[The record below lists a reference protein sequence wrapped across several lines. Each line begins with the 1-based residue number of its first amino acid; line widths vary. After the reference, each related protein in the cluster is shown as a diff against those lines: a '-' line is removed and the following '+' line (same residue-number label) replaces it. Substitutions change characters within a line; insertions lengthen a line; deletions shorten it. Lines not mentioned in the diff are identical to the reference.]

1 MSIVMKYNLQ
11 QFNTI
16 AFNGF
21 QYSIPQ
27 TSIDIINEL
36 TTQVGSCA
44 HVKTNLF
51 HKKVQ
56 SGFSKDD
63 KNSFNG
69 TSSIDMKS
77 THKKR
82 KGNKAMEM
90 TDEEWDTLRSFQA
103 TKIEHK
109 TGIDS
114 DIDQIRLHLNKLSD
128 KTFSEMKEKIVQIID
143 NLLKN
148 EDLND
153 DYISKI
159 NSILYDISSSNKF
172 YSKIYADL
180 YVILLNN
187 YDWVRKYFENKVDN
201 YIDNFNDIEFFDPD
215 KNYDKFCEMNKKN
228 EIRKAHTQFI
238 VNLSLNGAVS
248 KLVVVKYLKHLMELV
263 MDMINASDK
272 KNEVDELTEHIAIL
286 YNKEMLEEIQDLED
300 YDEDLF
306 LVNNKGIS
314 DTITILAKCKVKDY
328 KSLSNKS
335 IFKYMDLIEI

>member
-1 MSIVMKYNLQ
+1 MKYNLQ

-27 TSIDIINEL
+27 SSIDIINEL
-36 TTQVGSCA
+36 TSQVGSSA

-51 HKKVQ
+51 HKKMAT
-56 SGFSKDD
+56 SSLKDD

-69 TSSIDMKS
+69 SPAVDIKS

-82 KGNKAMEM
+82 KGNRGMEM
-90 TDEEWDTLRSFQA
+90 SNEEWDSLRSFQA

-109 TGIDS
+109 TGIDN

-128 KTFSEMKEKIVQIID
+128 KTFSEMKEKIMQIID
-143 NLLKN
+143 TIVKN
-148 EDLND
+148 EEFND
-153 DYISKI
+153 DYTEKI
-159 NSILYDISSSNKF
+159 NSIIYDISSSNKF
-172 YSKIYADL
+172 YSRIYADL
-180 YVILLNN
+180 YADLLNN
-187 YDWVRKYFENKVDN
+187 YVWMRKFFEIKLDN
-201 YIDNFNDIEFFDPD
+201 YIDNFSNIQFFDPD
-215 KNYDKFCEMNKKN
+215 KNYDKFCEMNKRN

-238 VNLSLNGAVS
+238 VNLSSSGVVS
-248 KLVVVKYLKHLMELV
+248 KLVVAKYLRDLMTLV
-263 MDMINASDK
+263 INMIDANDK
-272 KNEVDELTEHIAIL
+272 KNEIDELTENIAIL
-286 YNKEMLEEIQDLED
+286 YNKEMLEEIQHLED

-306 LVNNKGIS
+306 LINKNTIS
-314 DTITILAKCKVKDY
+314 DTITMLAKCKVKDY

>member
-1 MSIVMKYNLQ
+1 MVMKYNLQ
-11 QFNTI
+11 QLNTI

-27 TSIDIINEL
+27 SSIDIINEL

-51 HKKVQ
+51 HKKV
-56 SGFSKDD
+56 STSFAKDD

-69 TSSIDMKS
+69 NPGMDIKS
-77 THKKR
+77 TNKKR

-90 TDEEWDTLRSFQA
+90 TDDEWDSLRSFQA

-109 TGIDS
+109 TGIES

-128 KTFSEMKEKIVQIID
+128 KTFSEMKEKIIQIVD

-148 EDLND
+148 EDFNND
-153 DYISKI
+153 YMSKI
-159 NSILYDISSSNKF
+159 NSIIYDISSSNKF

-180 YVILLNN
+180 YAVLLNN
-187 YDWVRKYFENKVDN
+187 YDWIEKFFATKLNN

-238 VNLSLNGAVS
+238 VNLSLNGIVS
-248 KLVVVKYLKHLMELV
+248 KLVIVKYLKDLMLLV
-263 MDMINASDK
+263 MNMINSNDK

-286 YNKEMLEEIQDLED
+286 YNKEMLEELQDLED
-300 YDEDLF
+300 YDEELI
-306 LVNNKGIS
+306 LVNDKSIS
-314 DTITILAKCKVKDY
+314 DTITMLAKCKVKDY